1 MKRSLLSLSLL
12 TVLAWPARPAGA
24 YVRTVTDRLVP
35 VHWAR
40 ACVGI
45 TAHTANPPANLT
57 PDLVLSAA
65 QAAAAAWSYPDV
77 SCTSWT
83 LQVTSEATADAVV
96 ANDQKNNLVFRTS
109 NWTYDPSALAI
120 TTVFAQ
126 QSDGLILDADVELN
140 AAGGRFR
147 WGDLVANVGT
157 EGGAEDLQNTLTHEF
172 GHLLGLDHNCF
183 LPGTP
188 ARTMDNAG
196 NPVPECDRSSAEVQQ
211 ATMFAAVTR
220 GDTERRTLA
229 PDDQAGVCAIYPA
242 APIPDGGPPAVSPA
256 CTNASVGGGDNGGGG
271 LSSGGCSLGARGA
284 GGAAGFAVVTL
295 AGLAFSARRRRRQP
309 RG

>member
-1 MKRSLLSLSLL
+1 MKRSLLGVSFALL
-12 TVLAWPARPAGA
+12 ALPARPAGA
-24 YVRTVTDRLVP
+24 FVRTVTDRLVP

-77 SCTSWT
+77 TCTNWT
-83 LQVTSEATADAVV
+83 LQVTAQDDADAVV

-109 NWTYDPSALAI
+109 SWGYDPSALAI

-126 QSDGLILDADVELN
+126 QSDGLIIDADVELN

-147 WGDLVANVGT
+147 WGDLVANIGT

-172 GHLLGLDHNCF
+172 GHLLGLDHNCY
-183 LPGTP
+183 LSGTP
-188 ARTMDNAG
+188 VRTADNAG
-196 NPVPECDRSSAEVQQ
+196 NPVPQCDRASEEVQQ

-220 GDTERRTLA
+220 GDTLRRTLA
-229 PDDQAGVCAIYPA
+229 PDDRAGVCAIYPA
-242 APIPDGGPPAVSPA
+242 SPVPDAGPPAISPA

-271 LSSGGCSLGARGA
+271 GGKSTGCSFGTGGAEGA
-284 GGAAGFAVVTL
+284 GLAVVTL
-295 AGLAFSARRRRRQP
+295 AGLAFSARRRRRRP